1 MTEWRSPFDEVMAE
15 SGPPAVFTM
24 DHGGRL
30 GIDEA
35 RTRETWCRVGGPD
48 GREECHCLFRDRATG
63 FVQYVLVTAV
73 NFYEAHPRADTVR
86 YATEEEALSALAKLG
101 PMPIQSA

>member
-1 MTEWRSPFDEVMAE
+1 MTEWRSPFDQAMAE
-15 SGPPAVFTM
+15 SGPAAVFTL

-35 RTRETWCRVGGPD
+35 RTRETWCRLAGPD
-48 GREECHCLFRDRATG
+48 GREACHCLFRDRATG

-86 YATEEEALSALAKLG
+86 YSSAEEAMSALAQLG
-101 PMPIQSA
+101 PMPIQNA

>member
-1 MTEWRSPFDEVMAE
+1 MSEWRSPFDEVMAE
-15 SGPPAVFTM
+15 TGPPAVFTL

-35 RTRETWCRVGGPD
+35 RTRETWCRVGGPND
-48 GREECHCLFRDRATG
+48 REVCHCLFRDRATG
-63 FVQYVLVTAV
+63 FVQYVLVTAS
-73 NFYEAHPRADTVR
+73 NFYLDHPRADTVR
-86 YATEEEALSALAKLG
+86 YSSAKEALSALAQFG